1 MTQDLKDERAR
12 KQALTTRYL
21 NMINRNLADHDRDE
35 ITENLKKVKD
45 YFKHSEIAHYNYFDL
60 LEDDELKAVEEEWF
74 LEKQNSYL
82 SIVRKARTWLND
94 SNINLGSEPA
104 DLVSIL
110 SAPNVKLDPFKG
122 DPLEFQSFM
131 AIFDELVG
139 DSTLTYQGKLTRL
152 IQATEGDAKSAI
164 KKLFPYWWQIWIWN
178 CAFNFKYQIWKFT
191 CYRKAY
197 NQWSYSWQ
205 KF

>member
-21 NMINRNLADHDRDE
+21 NMVNRNLADHDRDE

-94 SNINLGSEPA
+94 SNIN
-104 DLVSIL
+104 
-110 SAPNVKLDPFKG
+110 
-122 DPLEFQSFM
+122 
-131 AIFDELVG
+131 
-139 DSTLTYQGKLTRL
+139 
-152 IQATEGDAKSAI
+152 
-164 KKLFPYWWQIWIWN
+164 
-178 CAFNFKYQIWKFT
+178 
-191 CYRKAY
+191 
-197 NQWSYSWQ
+197 
-205 KF
+205 